1 MKKSKGMQLGALLMA
16 MLLLSM
22 AFVPAVGAKR
32 MDLNKKFDEKQ
43 YAEQLDAAVKEIKEI
58 QEKVKSGE
66 ITQQIADNRLSTIL
80 DDPKYDQIKLK
91 KQIVDS
97 ERKSALLNE
106 KPSKIPTKETNA
118 PDSGSVSILGASY
131 NYYGVDSMG
140 ASKSG
145 WGIGYNRADTYPS
158 GQYER
163 IAARSEVL
171 GSYYADGYFYRYFTA
186 PQTGNAIVNV
196 YFDWTGGSAWP
207 DDQSIDFVLYKY
219 TPGFGWQSV
228 ATQNDVVSLTGLKTD
243 GTGGPYNANSGVSVY
258 LASGSQYAL
267 QLQVH
272 TKASSNGLLNLAD
285 FGFDAIGGTPQVH
298 WQYAR
303 VSYQ

>member
-1 MKKSKGMQLGALLMA
+1 M
-16 MLLLSM
+16 
-22 AFVPAVGAKR
+22 
-32 MDLNKKFDEKQ
+32 
-43 YAEQLDAAVKEIKEI
+43 
-58 QEKVKSGE
+58 
-66 ITQQIADNRLSTIL
+66 

-97 ERKSALLNE
+97 ERESALLNE

-118 PDSGSVSILGASY
+118 PDSESVSILGASY
-131 NYYGVDSMG
+131 NYYGVDAMG
-140 ASKSG
+140 ASKGG
-145 WGIGYNRADTYPS
+145 WGFGYNRADTYPS

-186 PQTGNAIVNV
+186 PQTGYAIVNV
-196 YFDWTGGSAWP
+196 YLDWTGGSAWP

-219 TPGFGWQSV
+219 TPGFGWQTV
-228 ATQNDVVSLTGLKTD
+228 TTQNDVVSLTGYH
-243 GTGGPYNANSGVSVY
+243 GIGGPYNANSGVSVY
-258 LASGSQYAL
+258 LTSGSQYAL

-272 TKASSNGLLNLAD
+272 TKTSSNGLLNTAD